1 MPAPI
6 EIAPDKI
13 RTTVQLLQRRI
24 DERFAG
30 SGLAGIAEQLLDVT
44 DRAVA
49 RAEEIRKPAVR
60 LRLVS
65 GMLLAAMGWLLWY
78 AVTHARPPPGTFEAL
93 DLVQAIEALLSALA
107 LLGVTALF
115 VTTLEGRAKRKK
127 ALEALH
133 ELRVLAHVI
142 DMHQLAKDPE
152 RLHDDFAPTE
162 SSPAVPLTPF
172 ELDRYLNYCGDL
184 LALVGKVA
192 AYYLSSFQDEVV
204 LAAVN
209 EIEDLTNGLSRK
221 VWQKLMLLDQLV
233 PAGKGAPAGS
243 TRQPPSAR

>member
-1 MPAPI
+1 MAPPI
-6 EIAPDKI
+6 ELEPDKI
-13 RTTVQLLQRRI
+13 LATIQQLERRI
-24 DERFAG
+24 AERFAG
-30 SGLAGIAEQLLDVT
+30 SGLAGVTQQLSTVAGRAVVRAEQ
-44 DRAVA
+44 
-49 RAEEIRKPAVR
+49 IRRPSLR

-65 GMLLAAMGWLLWY
+65 GVLLAAMGWLLWY
-78 AVTHARPPPGTFEAL
+78 AVTHARPPPGTFEAF

-107 LLGVTALF
+107 LLGVTVLF

-127 ALEALH
+127 ALAALH

-221 VWQKLMLLDQLV
+221 VWQKLMLLDQLF
-233 PAGKGAPAGS
+233 PDGKRAPTGAP
-243 TRQPPSAR
+243 RQPPSER